1 MADTKPHTKGTINNL
16 RSIISKRG
24 IAKTNRFE
32 VDLTGLRSVI
42 SVSVPE
48 IRDLEVLITTA
59 SLPTRTL
66 TTFDYGLYRNNA
78 PFTSGYVNS
87 DFAITFTLTQDYFAR
102 KIFDK
107 WLNKIITKKDY
118 LISYPDTYKCN
129 IGVRQLSNDKDESII
144 YEAKMK
150 GCFPKGVSEL
160 GFDASA
166 DGLAS
171 LSVSF
176 VYDDLELPTDPDV
189 SDVPTLPDDGSD
201 SGIFGNIG

>member
-16 RSIISKRG
+16 KSIISKRG

-32 VDLTGLRSVI
+32 VDLTGLSRVI
-42 SVSVPE
+42 NVSDEEV
-48 IRDLEVLITTA
+48 RDLEVLITTA
-59 SLPTRTL
+59 SLPARTL
-66 TTFDYGLYRNNA
+66 TTFDYSLYRNDA

-176 VYDDLELPTDPDV
+176 VYDDLELPED
-189 SDVPTLPDDGSD
+189 
-201 SGIFGNIG
+201 N

>member
-1 MADTKPHTKGTINNL
+1 MADTKPHAKGSINNL

-32 VDLTGLRSVI
+32 IDLTALRNVI
-42 SVSVPE
+42 NVSDSE
-48 IRDLEVLITTA
+48 IRDLQVLISGA

-87 DFAITFTLTQDYFAR
+87 DFSITFTLTQDYFAR
-102 KIFDK
+102 TIFDK

-118 LISYPDTYKCN
+118 LVFYPNQYKCD
-129 IGVRQLSNDKDESII
+129 IGVRQLANNKDETII

-160 GFDASA
+160 SFDASQ

-176 VYDDLELPTDPDV
+176 VYDDLELPE
-189 SDVPTLPDDGSD
+189 D
-201 SGIFGNIG
+201 S

>member
-32 VDLTGLRSVI
+32 VDLSSLSSVI
-42 SVSVPE
+42 NVSGSE
-48 IRDLEVLITTA
+48 LRDLEVLVTTA

-87 DFAITFTLTQDYFAR
+87 DFTINFTLTQDYFAR

-118 LISYPDTYKCN
+118 LVSYPNQYKCD
-129 IGVRQLSNDKDESII
+129 IGVRQLSNDKDETII
-144 YEAKMK
+144 YEAKLK
-150 GCFPKGVSEL
+150 NCFPKGVSEL
-160 GFDASA
+160 GFDANG

-176 VYDDLELPTDPDV
+176 VYDDLELPED
-189 SDVPTLPDDGSD
+189 
-201 SGIFGNIG
+201 N

>member
-1 MADTKPHTKGTINNL
+1 MADIKPHSKGSINEL
-16 RSIISKRG
+16 KSIISKRG

-32 VDLTGLRSVI
+32 VDLSGLSSVI
-42 SVSVPE
+42 NVSGGE
-48 IRDLEVLITTA
+48 LRDLEVLISSA

-87 DFAITFTLTQDYFAR
+87 DFSITFTLTQDYFAR

-118 LISYPDTYKCN
+118 LVFYPKQYKCD
-129 IGVRQLSNDKDESII
+129 IGVRQLANDKNETII

-160 GFDASA
+160 SFDASG
-166 DGLAS
+166 DGLAA
-171 LSVSF
+171 LSVDF
-176 VYDDLELPTDPDV
+176 VYDDLELPE
-189 SDVPTLPDDGSD
+189 D
-201 SGIFGNIG
+201 S

>member
-32 VDLTGLRSVI
+32 VDLTGLGTVI
-42 SVSVPE
+42 TVSDEE

-66 TTFDYGLYRNNA
+66 TTFDYSLYRNNA

-87 DFAITFTLTQDYFAR
+87 DFKIEFTLTQDYFAR

-107 WLNKIITKKDY
+107 WLNKIMTTKDY
-118 LISYPDTYKCN
+118 LVSYPDTYKCE
-129 IGVRQLSNDKDESII
+129 IGVRQLSNDKDETII
-144 YEAKMK
+144 YEAKLK

-160 GFDASA
+160 SFDANG

-171 LSVSF
+171 LTVNF
-176 VYDDLELPTDPDV
+176 VYDDLELPED
-189 SDVPTLPDDGSD
+189 
-201 SGIFGNIG
+201 N